1 MLFDAISEEKTRGL
15 GSLSF
20 YCRNYRVKRKEKR
33 GFFCRKLWKILNV
46 QGKKYSISV
55 RQNNV

>member
-15 GSLSF
+15 GSLPF
-20 YCRNYRVKRKEKR
+20 YCRNYRVKRKE
-33 GFFCRKLWKILNV
+33 GFFCCKLWKILNV